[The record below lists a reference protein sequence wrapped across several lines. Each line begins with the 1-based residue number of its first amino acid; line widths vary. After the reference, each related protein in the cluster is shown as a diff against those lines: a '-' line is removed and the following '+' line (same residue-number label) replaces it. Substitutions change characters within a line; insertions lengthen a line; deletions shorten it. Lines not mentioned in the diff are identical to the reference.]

1 MASRPLRSDPAAIVA
16 LLSGPGRA
24 DLARFLTRQRW
35 FAAKT
40 RGVAAVAVLDWA
52 VLDADGPL
60 VLLLLDVDG
69 DRYYVPVTAGPGAAP
84 ETAVAGAGD
93 DAVVDAHLDPR
104 FGRRLVAAV
113 AAGRT
118 VEGRSGR
125 FHFRPT
131 PGWPFP
137 AADDALPVRRL
148 GGEQSNTSLVVGD
161 LVVKSLRR
169 PPAGVNPELEIG
181 HFLTTRTGFRD
192 VPRLAGYA
200 EYTAAGESA
209 TLAVLQ
215 ELVPTSGDGW
225 AYLVGALAA
234 RGAGAAPPGADP
246 LVEDMRRLGAIT
258 GGLHAA
264 LASDRGDPEFRPEP
278 ITPADA
284 ARWREEIARELALTD
299 LPRHLP
305 RDAPELPGRV
315 ARALEALDDLPGA
328 AVRIRIHG
336 DYHLGQVLKTPD
348 GFAII
353 DFEGEPARPLAERR
367 DKQCALRDVA
377 GMLRSLDYAAH
388 AAALRRPE
396 PERAGVLAAL
406 TAWEAAARR
415 AFLEGYHAAAVT
427 SAAPLVP
434 ADPASLPRACAPFEL
449 QKACYE
455 LRYELDN
462 RPDWVPI
469 PLAGIRRIIARD
481 GVG

>member
-1 MASRPLRSDPAAIVA
+1 MASRPLRSDPAAIAA
-16 LLSGPGRA
+16 LLSGPGRP

-40 RGVAAVAVLDWA
+40 RGVRTVAVLDWA
-52 VLDADGPL
+52 VLHPDGPL

-69 DRYYVPVTAGPGAAP
+69 DRYYVPVTAAPDAAP
-84 ETAVAGAGD
+84 DAVVARAGAE
-93 DAVVDAHLDPR
+93 AVVDAHADPR
-104 FGRRLVAAV
+104 FGRSVVEAI
-113 AAGRT
+113 AG
-118 VEGRSGR
+118 GRSVDGRAGR
-125 FHFRPT
+125 FHFHPT

-137 AADDALPVRRL
+137 AGGEATPVRRL

-161 LVVKSLRR
+161 LVLKSLRR
-169 PPAGVNPELEIG
+169 PPPGVNPELEIG
-181 HFLTTRTGFRD
+181 RFLTTRTPFRH

-200 EYTAAGESA
+200 EYAAGGATA

-225 AYLVGALAA
+225 AYLVGTLAG
-234 RGAGAAPPGADP
+234 RYGTVTSRPDP
-246 LVEDMRRLGAIT
+246 LVEDVRRLGAIT

-264 LASDRGDPEFRPEP
+264 LASDGQDPEFRPEP
-278 ITPADA
+278 IEAHDV
-284 ARWREEIARELALTD
+284 ARWREDIAHELARTD

-305 RDAPELPGRV
+305 DDTEEIP
-315 ARALEALDDLPGA
+315 ARLAWALAGMEDLPGA

-336 DYHLGQVLKTPD
+336 DYHLGQVLKTAD

-367 DKQCALRDVA
+367 RKQCVLRDVA

-388 AAALRRPE
+388 AVAFGRPE
-396 PERAGVLAAL
+396 RERADALVAL
-406 TAWEAAARR
+406 TAWEAEARR
-415 AFLEGYHAAAVT
+415 AFLGGYHAAAMK

-434 ADPASLPRACAPFEL
+434 ADPAALPRACAPFEL

-481 GVG
+481 PAA